1 MLPRPPRFIC
11 ICSGI
16 SAPTVALKPMG
27 FEPLAYAEID
37 PAAAAILSE
46 RHGAGRPLFMPDPEL
61 TLDPSERRARENAI
75 KALSRI
81 EWADRVPNYGDFT
94 RLRDDPI
101 IADADMTIG
110 GTPCQDFSIAGLRA
124 SLGGDRGNLTM
135 EFIRLANATDD
146 LRQSMGRPPAF
157 HLWENVLGA
166 LTTKDNA
173 LGTFLGGMVGFDRPI
188 EPPKGG
194 SWPRAGVVHGPDR
207 VAAWRVL
214 DTQHFGLPQ
223 RRRRVFVLSR
233 RHPRGWAVAD
243 ALLPIIESMCGH
255 PPPREGAREGASS
268 HAEGGA
274 GNASVPGDGGRGG
287 GRPVS
292 VGDGSDGASRPH
304 GGGRPGGRGRNPGRV
319 VPGGAP
325 EITGTVS
332 AKWAK
337 GTGGPSGDEAY
348 NLIAVESDHEAVA
361 FSMRGRDGENMAEA
375 EADPVSPTIRTGG
388 GDSSK
393 PFVAQKGSHLKAFP
407 IARDALRGDSVAK
420 TATPDAAGLVRKRN
434 AGIGIGDEGD
444 PAFTLTASGAP
455 VVALASDEPRA
466 FNLSPGSGSTGAPS
480 AVETDIAA
488 TITATGEADKNGR
501 GTHVLHGVA
510 LSENQRGELRTS
522 DIAMS
527 MSTGGGKPGQG
538 MPVAFTVS
546 QQSNGF
552 AWENDTAPTLMARQE
567 SPTSSQFSGV
577 RIGVMVRRLTPLE
590 CEKLMGFPEHFTL
603 IPYGSAARTPEDL
616 EETYQYLLAWGFG
629 ENEARALA
637 DVPDGHRYR
646 VLGNSMGVHV
656 IRHIGRGV
664 LRELEKEAAL
674 GLF

>member
-1 MLPRPPRFIC
+1 
-11 ICSGI
+11 
-16 SAPTVALKPMG
+16 
-27 FEPLAYAEID
+27 
-37 PAAAAILSE
+37 
-46 RHGAGRPLFMPDPEL
+46 
-61 TLDPSERRARENAI
+61 
-75 KALSRI
+75 
-81 EWADRVPNYGDFT
+81 
-94 RLRDDPI
+94 
-101 IADADMTIG
+101 
-110 GTPCQDFSIAGLRA
+110 
-124 SLGGDRGNLTM
+124 
-135 EFIRLANATDD
+135 
-146 LRQSMGRPPAF
+146 
-157 HLWENVLGA
+157 
-166 LTTKDNA
+166 
-173 LGTFLGGMVGFDRPI
+173 
-188 EPPKGG
+188 
-194 SWPRAGVVHGPDR
+194 
-207 VAAWRVL
+207 
-214 DTQHFGLPQ
+214 
-223 RRRRVFVLSR
+223 
-233 RHPRGWAVAD
+233 
-243 ALLPIIESMCGH
+243 
-255 PPPREGAREGASS
+255 
-268 HAEGGA
+268 
-274 GNASVPGDGGRGG
+274 
-287 GRPVS
+287 
-292 VGDGSDGASRPH
+292 
-304 GGGRPGGRGRNPGRV
+304 
-319 VPGGAP
+319 
-325 EITGTVS
+325 
-332 AKWAK
+332 
-337 GTGGPSGDEAY
+337 
-348 NLIAVESDHEAVA
+348 
-361 FSMRGRDGENMAEA
+361 MRGRDGENMAEA

-455 VVALASDEPRA
+455 VVALASDETRA
-466 FNLSPGSGSTGAPS
+466 FNLSPGSGSTGIPS

-501 GTHVLHGVA
+501 GTHVLQA
-510 LSENQRGELRTS
+510 S
-522 DIAMS
+522 
-527 MSTGGGKPGQG
+527 
-538 MPVAFTVS
+538 AFTVS

-577 RIGVMVRRLTPLE
+577 RVGVMVRRLTPLE

-646 VLGNSMGVHV
+646 VLGNSMGVDV

>member
-1 MLPRPPRFIC
+1 MLPRSPRFIC

-61 TLDPSERRARENAI
+61 TLDPAERRARENAI

-81 EWADRVPNYGDFT
+81 EWADRIPNYGDFT

-255 PPPREGAREGASS
+255 PPPREGAREGATP
-268 HAEGGA
+268 HAEGSA
-274 GNASVPGDGGRGG
+274 GDASVPGDGGRGN

-304 GGGRPGGRGRNPGRV
+304 GGGRPGGRRREIGDREYIP
-319 VPGGAP
+319 P
-325 EITGTVS
+325 ITGTIC
-332 AKWAK
+332 ADTHPGAY
-337 GTGGPSGDEAY
+337 TGQDVY
-348 NLIAVESDHEAVA
+348 QDRILAVETPHHEAVA

-444 PAFTLTASGAP
+444 PSFTLTASGAP

-501 GTHVLHGVA
+501 GTHVLQA
-510 LSENQRGELRTS
+510 SS
-522 DIAMS
+522 
-527 MSTGGGKPGQG
+527 
-538 MPVAFTVS
+538 FTVS